1 MVCTISL
8 IWCMVFLIG
17 NNFLWTN
24 WSVNSFTAQSVCFF
38 IVCLCWCYC
47 CYRHRHLCSIRSNIH
62 ICIELVILK
71 SYWFAYHANNAFNVH
86 DGANA
91 TTNWIGLPCETRNN
105 ERCLTFFQLDLNG
118 MAKINRDNGS
128 DRWRYHQ
135 KYNYK
140 TNTRTNERIHFT
152 CARICNIYFC
162 YTFYLNADIFVNVP
176 RFSNVIVQICGGR
189 WSRDICS
196 SRVVT
201 KQNTQIVMCC
211 VH

>member
-47 CYRHRHLCSIRSNIH
+47 CYRHRHLCSIRLNIH
-62 ICIELVILK
+62 ICNELVILK

-140 TNTRTNERIHFT
+140 TNTKTNESISLAHGFAIFIFATLSIWMRIFLWT
-152 CARICNIYFC
+152 CHDFQMSL
-162 YTFYLNADIFVNVP
+162 FKFVVVDEVVIFVP
-176 RFSNVIVQICGGR
+176 QG
-189 WSRDICS
+189 
-196 SRVVT
+196 
-201 KQNTQIVMCC
+201 
-211 VH
+211 